1 MSKLYLIC
9 GKGGVGKTT
18 VASAI
23 AVSLS
28 NKGQKTLL
36 LSTDFSPAVGDV
48 LDFQIG
54 HKITKINENLFS
66 IEIDQKSITDRWIK
80 KFGQDFNEIL
90 SRLINIESLD
100 KEAKHNL
107 LEYISSAPSLKEET
121 MLDYIVELCQQGE
134 FERVVWDS
142 APAGETLNLLNM
154 PLLLKKHLT
163 SGAKIYESI
172 DKLTKFAKNKRTVSE
187 IIDSWVNLSVYISN
201 FIKNN
206 ASFIVVTNPEKVVY
220 QRTKDILNTLREY
233 EMNIKG
239 GVINKI
245 FKNIGDEN
253 IKNEQLKIIHDL
265 YKLFDTPLVEIEFN
279 IKNVRSIENLKDI
292 GSKIIEKL
300 SLN

>member
-1 MSKLYLIC
+1 MSKLYLVC

-23 AVSLS
+23 AISLS
-28 NKGQKTLL
+28 TDNRKTLL
-36 LSTDFSPAVGDV
+36 LSTDFSPAVSDV
-48 LDFQIG
+48 LDVKVG
-54 HKITKINENLFS
+54 PKITKINENLFA

-80 KFGQDFNEIL
+80 KFGNDFNEIL

-121 MLDYIVELCQQGE
+121 MLDYIVELCQGGE

-187 IIDSWVNLSVYISN
+187 IIDSWVELSAYISS

-220 QRTKDILNTLREY
+220 HRTKDILNTLKEY

-245 FKNIGDEN
+245 FKSIGDEN
-253 IKNEQLKIIHDL
+253 IKNEQLKIVEEI
-265 YKLFDTPLVEIEFN
+265 YKLFDTPVVEIEFN
-279 IKNVRSIENLKDI
+279 IKYVKSVENLKEL
-292 GSKIIEKL
+292 GSKIVKKL
-300 SLN
+300 NLN

>member
-265 YKLFDTPLVEIEFN
+265 YKLFETPLVEIEFN

>member
-1 MSKLYLIC
+1 MSKLYLVC

-23 AVSLS
+23 AISLS
-28 NKGQKTLL
+28 TDNRKTLL
-36 LSTDFSPAVGDV
+36 LSTDFSPAVSDV
-48 LDFQIG
+48 LDVEVG
-54 HKITKINENLFS
+54 PKITKINENLFA

-80 KFGQDFNEIL
+80 KFGNDFNEIL

-121 MLDYIVELCQQGE
+121 MLDYIVELCQVGE

-187 IIDSWVNLSVYISN
+187 IIDSWVELSAYISS

-220 QRTKDILNTLREY
+220 HRTKDILNTLKEY

-245 FKNIGDEN
+245 FKSIGDEN
-253 IKNEQLKIIHDL
+253 IKNEQLKIVEEI
-265 YKLFDTPLVEIEFN
+265 YKLFDTPVVEIEFN
-279 IKNVRSIENLKDI
+279 IKYVKSVENLKEL
-292 GSKIIEKL
+292 GSKIVKKL
-300 SLN
+300 NLN

>member
-1 MSKLYLIC
+1 MK
-9 GKGGVGKTT
+9 
-18 VASAI
+18 
-23 AVSLS
+23 
-28 NKGQKTLL
+28 N
-36 LSTDFSPAVGDV
+36 
-48 LDFQIG
+48 
-54 HKITKINENLFS
+54 
-66 IEIDQKSITDRWIK
+66 
-80 KFGQDFNEIL
+80 
-90 SRLINIESLD
+90 
-100 KEAKHNL
+100 
-107 LEYISSAPSLKEET
+107 
-121 MLDYIVELCQQGE
+121 
-134 FERVVWDS
+134 VWDS

-265 YKLFDTPLVEIEFN
+265 YKLFETPLVEIEFN